1 MAQIIFACMELSRQ
15 SYVECMLMPF
25 KKLQDYMKWK
35 TKLEEEKQ
43 KNITEEFNRHGK
55 SFR

>member
-1 MAQIIFACMELSRQ
+1 MELSGQ
-15 SYVECMLMPF
+15 SYVECLFIPYKRF
-25 KKLQDYMKWK
+25 QDYMIWK

-43 KNITEEFNRHGK
+43 KKLGEEMGKHGK

>member
-1 MAQIIFACMELSRQ
+1 MSKQ
-15 SYVECMLMPF
+15 SYVECLLMPF
-25 KKLQDYMKWK
+25 KRFQDYMTWK

-43 KNITEEFNRHGK
+43 KRIDEEIGKHGK